1 MNINEKQMRGF
12 IKDSD
17 WEIIKEALEIALF
30 HTNALATEE
39 LHKGNDFKDEKVIVK
54 AEKMQELLERIPV
67 ER

>member
-1 MNINEKQMRGF
+1 MNINEKQMRGL
-12 IKDSD
+12 IEDSD

-30 HTNALATEE
+30 YTNALAIEE

-67 ER
+67 EQ